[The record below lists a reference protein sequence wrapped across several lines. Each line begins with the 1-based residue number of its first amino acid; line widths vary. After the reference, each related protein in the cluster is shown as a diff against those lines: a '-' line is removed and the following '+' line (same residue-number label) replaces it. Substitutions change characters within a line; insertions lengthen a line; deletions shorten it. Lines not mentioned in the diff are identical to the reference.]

1 MLDRGPGSVSR
12 VNKRGGE
19 GRQVA
24 KSCMPVLIIGCRSDG
39 MDYS

>member
-24 KSCMPVLIIGCRSDG
+24 KILYARANHRV
-39 MDYS
+39 